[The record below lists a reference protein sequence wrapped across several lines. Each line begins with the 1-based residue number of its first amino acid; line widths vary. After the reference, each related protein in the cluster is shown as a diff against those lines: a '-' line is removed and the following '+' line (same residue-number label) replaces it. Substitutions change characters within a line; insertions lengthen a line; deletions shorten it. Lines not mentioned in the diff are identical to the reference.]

1 MLHSIR
7 RERPHNPISVSF
19 GHLATSWVPPTLSCS
34 ISKSVFCNR
43 QIRVFSATTLSV
55 LRLTG
60 SDSMMGDAVQAAG
73 KVVLRVPQQRGT
85 GVEEQKRL
93 RWYECDLKILRKSQ
107 AEAHLSRGQQMD
119 LVGHRWLQ
127 AHSAISVFTKKR
139 CGQLHITYALCAI
152 HLLARVLE
160 TTSNSP

>member
-1 MLHSIR
+1 MSHSIR
-7 RERPHNPISVSF
+7 RERPHNPVSVSF

-60 SDSMMGDAVQAAG
+60 SDSMMIDAVQAAEESRAAYPAT
-73 KVVLRVPQQRGT
+73 KRHRYRRTEKIEVLWVCF
-85 GVEEQKRL
+85 EDLQK
-93 RWYECDLKILRKSQ
+93 IAGGSP
-107 AEAHLSRGQQMD
+107 LSRGQQMD

-127 AHSAISVFTKKR
+127 AHSAVSVFTKKR